1 MRLLKQYFL
10 GAIVVLLGLLAF
22 AGKAHAGKPS
32 AKPESA
38 TLTEVDGKWKLIL
51 NFDYGKEPELQFI
64 SMRFSFELV
73 TLFERAITDE
83 SGDKPV
89 VTKKAL
95 QNQPPIIESMD
106 VGFSDGTG
114 KLFKTTKFN
123 FLIRRDRGFEAG
135 EYQLTIKKVDNDE
148 QIAKLKLTLNGDNPV
163 VNRKSINFVDDKGK
177 SNDASKVKS
186 KSDPGAPSED
196 GAKDE
201 PSGDTKPAGDDSST
215 PSGDVPPVEPKQG
228 GCGCEIVGSNA
239 GSGSLIV
246 GLGLMAAAFSRRRVR
261 AARHRPQEP
270 DRSRSISS
278 ST

>member
-1 MRLLKQYFL
+1 MRLLKQFCV
-10 GAIVVLLGLLAF
+10 GAIVVLLALFAF
-22 AGKAHAGKPS
+22 AGKAQAGKPS

-64 SMRFSFELV
+64 SMRFSFEQV

-89 VTKKAL
+89 LTKKAL
-95 QNQPPIIESMD
+95 VNQPPIIESMD

-148 QIAKLKLTLNGDNPV
+148 QFAKVKLTLNGDNPII
-163 VNRKSINFVDDKGK
+163 NRKSINFVDDKGK
-177 SNDASKVKS
+177 NNDASKVKS
-186 KSDPGAPSED
+186 KSDPGASSDSD
-196 GAKDE
+196 GSKDD
-201 PSGDTKPAGDDSST
+201 PSGDTKPAGDDGST
-215 PSGDVPPVEPKQG
+215 PSGDVPPVDPKKG
-228 GCGCEIVGSNA
+228 GCGCEIVGSNTGT
-239 GSGSLIV
+239 GSMIV
-246 GLGLMAAAFSRRRVR
+246 GLGLMAAAFARRRANLKR
-261 AARHRPQEP
+261 RQEP
-270 DRSRSISS
+270 ERSRSISS